1 MDSQYPSLADY
12 GQRILDNLN
21 SIVLLFDADLRLRY
35 MNPAAEMMFQISAR
49 HMEGVMVGS
58 LIHCP
63 AEIVEKNL
71 HRALQTGHPFTE
83 REVNMPL
90 PGGRAVTVDCSVIP
104 LSEQDGEKGLLV
116 EIQQIDRQLRIS
128 REEHRLIQHQATR
141 GLIRGLAHE
150 IKNPLGGLRGAAQL
164 LERELADPAL
174 HEYTQIIISEADRLQ
189 TLVDRL
195 LGPNRLPRLEKV
207 NIHSLME
214 HVRNLVLAESG
225 EQVRVVRDYDP
236 SIPDLLLDSDRI
248 IQAMLNIVRN
258 AVRALQGEADPQVTL
273 RSRIQRQITIGN
285 HRHRLAAQ
293 IEIEDNGPGVADE
306 ILDTLF
312 YPLVS
317 ATEGG
322 MGLGLSIS
330 QSLINLHGGLIE
342 CDSKPGRTVFRM
354 LLPLEN
360 PNASK

>member
-1 MDSQYPSLADY
+1 MTSRFTSLCDY
-12 GQRILDNLN
+12 AQRILDNLN
-21 SIVLLFDADLRLRY
+21 SVVLLFDPDLRLRY
-35 MNPAAEMMFQISAR
+35 MNPAAEMLFQISAR
-49 HMEGVMVGS
+49 HMQGLPAGS

-63 AEIVEKNL
+63 AEMVEKNL
-71 HRALQTGHPFTE
+71 NRALQSGHPFTE
-83 REVNMPL
+83 REINMPL
-90 PGGRAVTVDCSVIP
+90 PGDRTVTVDCTVIP

-164 LERELADPAL
+164 LERELVDPSL

-189 TLVDRL
+189 SLVDRL
-195 LGPNRLPRLEKV
+195 LGPNRLPRLEQV
-207 NIHSLME
+207 NLHSLLE
-214 HVRNLVLAESG
+214 RVRNLVLAESG
-225 EQVRVVRDYDP
+225 KRVRVVRDYDP
-236 SIPDLLLDSDRI
+236 SIPELYADSDRI

-258 AVRALQGEADPQVTL
+258 AARALEGEQNPQLIL
-273 RSRIQRQITIGN
+273 RSRILRQITIGN
-285 HRHRLAAQ
+285 QRHRLVAM
-293 IEIEDNGPGVADE
+293 IEIEDNGPGVAEE

-312 YPLVS
+312 YPMVTAS
-317 ATEGG
+317 DGG

-342 CDSKPGRTVFRM
+342 CDSKPGQTVFRV
-354 LLPLEN
+354 LLPVEN
-360 PNASK
+360 PNAKK